1 LSTVSPNL
9 SSRTPLSERLDLI
22 VSPIFAV
29 ILGLIGTAVW
39 LYSDIDSI
47 TEDILAL
54 EKLQRQLGETLV
66 LGFSSSIL
74 VILVA
79 IPLGIVVTR
88 KGFPRLKNF
97 LVDTLGLA
105 QALPA
110 YGLIVIFF
118 SFMGA
123 GITTVIFA
131 LATFSLL
138 PVLRN
143 TIVGLEQV
151 DKSVI
156 DAGRGMGYTSRQILM
171 KIELP
176 LSVEVIIAGI
186 RTAIVIN
193 VGMSALAFLVG
204 GGGLGETINSGLKL
218 DRGPAILIGA
228 VMVAILALVFDFLS
242 AFGSEVS
249 KAQGAIKKRARFP
262 QPAFLF
268 CCYSMSRLRL
278 VAIARPANT
287 AP

>member
-1 LSTVSPNL
+1 MSTVSPQL
-9 SSRTPLSERLDLI
+9 RGRSTLSERLDLI
-22 VSPIFAV
+22 VSPIFA
-29 ILGLIGTAVW
+29 LGLAIIGTAVW
-39 LYSDIDSI
+39 LYSDIDD
-47 TEDILAL
+47 TTAAILSP
-54 EKLQRQLGETLV
+54 EKLQRQLGETIL
-66 LGFSSSIL
+66 LGFASSFL
-74 VILVA
+74 VIIIA
-79 IPLGIVVTR
+79 IPLGILVTR

-118 SFMGA
+118 SWMGA
-123 GITTVIFA
+123 GINTVILA

-156 DAGRGMGYTSRQILM
+156 DAGRGMSYTTRQILL

-228 VMVAILALVFDFLS
+228 VLVAILALVFDFLS
-242 AFGSEVS
+242 AL
-249 KAQGAIKKRARFP
+249 AQKYLKPKG
-262 QPAFLF
+262 L
-268 CCYSMSRLRL
+268 
-278 VAIARPANT
+278 
-287 AP
+287 

>member
-1 LSTVSPNL
+1 MTTVTPNL
-9 SSRTPLSERLDLI
+9 NNRSPLSERLDLI
-22 VSPIFAV
+22 VSPIFAM
-29 ILGLIGTAVW
+29 ILAVVGGAVW
-39 LYSDIDSI
+39 LYSDIDS
-47 TEDILAL
+47 TTAAILAPD
-54 EKLQRQLGETLV
+54 KLQRQLYETIL
-66 LGFSSSIL
+66 LGFSSSFL
-74 VILVA
+74 VVVIA
-79 IPLGIVVTR
+79 IPLGVLVTR

-156 DAGRGMGYTSRQILM
+156 DAGRGMGYTARQILL

-218 DRGPAILIGA
+218 DRAPAILIGA
-228 VMVAILALVFDFLS
+228 VLVAILALVFDFLS
-242 AFGSEVS
+242 ALAMKYLKPKG
-249 KAQGAIKKRARFP
+249 
-262 QPAFLF
+262 L
-268 CCYSMSRLRL
+268 
-278 VAIARPANT
+278 
-287 AP
+287 

>member
-1 LSTVSPNL
+1 M
-9 SSRTPLSERLDLI
+9 SERLDLI
-22 VSPIFAV
+22 VSPIFAL
-29 ILGLIGTAVW
+29 ILGLIGAAVW
-39 LYSDIDSI
+39 FYSDLDS
-47 TEDILAL
+47 TTLAILAP
-54 EKLQRQLGETLV
+54 EKIERQLVETLI
-66 LGFSSSIL
+66 LGFSSSLL
-74 VILVA
+74 VVIIA
-79 IPLGIVVTR
+79 IPLGVLVTR
-88 KGFPRLKNF
+88 KGWPRLKSF
-97 LVDTLGLA
+97 LVNTLGLG

-123 GITTVIFA
+123 GITTVILA

-151 DKSVI
+151 DKAVI
-156 DAGRGMGYTSRQILM
+156 DAGRGMGYTPRQVLL

-218 DRGPAILIGA
+218 DRAPAILIGA
-228 VMVAILALVFDFLS
+228 VLVAIMALTFDFLS
-242 AFGSEVS
+242 ALAMKYLKPKG
-249 KAQGAIKKRARFP
+249 
-262 QPAFLF
+262 L
-268 CCYSMSRLRL
+268 
-278 VAIARPANT
+278 
-287 AP
+287 

>member
-1 LSTVSPNL
+1 MTTVTPNL
-9 SSRTPLSERLDLI
+9 NNHSPLSERLDLI
-22 VSPIFAV
+22 VSPIFAI
-29 ILGLIGTAVW
+29 ILALVGGAVW
-39 LYSDIDSI
+39 LYSDIDS
-47 TEDILAL
+47 TTQSILAPD
-54 EKLQRQLGETLV
+54 KLQRQLYETIL
-66 LGFSSSIL
+66 LGFASSFL
-74 VILVA
+74 VVVIA
-79 IPLGIVVTR
+79 IPLGVLVTR

-123 GITTVIFA
+123 GITTVILA

-151 DKSVI
+151 DRSVI
-156 DAGRGMGYTSRQILM
+156 DAGRGMGYTARQILL

-218 DRGPAILIGA
+218 DRAPAILIGA
-228 VMVAILALVFDFLS
+228 VLVAILALVFDFLS
-242 AFGSEVS
+242 ALAMKYLKPKG
-249 KAQGAIKKRARFP
+249 
-262 QPAFLF
+262 L
-268 CCYSMSRLRL
+268 
-278 VAIARPANT
+278 
-287 AP
+287 

>member
-1 LSTVSPNL
+1 MSTTVSPNTN
-9 SSRTPLSERLDLI
+9 RTPLSERLDLI
-22 VSPIFAV
+22 VSPIFAA
-29 ILGLIGTAVW
+29 ILGVIGIAVW
-39 LYSDIDSI
+39 LYSDIDST
-47 TEDILAL
+47 TEAILAP
-54 EKLQRQLGETLV
+54 EKLQRQLGETLL
-66 LGFSSSIL
+66 LGFSSSAL

-79 IPLGIVVTR
+79 IPLGILVTR
-88 KGFPRLKNF
+88 KGFPRLKN
-97 LVDTLGLA
+97 LIVDTLGLA

-123 GITTVIFA
+123 GINTVILA

-156 DAGRGMGYTSRQILM
+156 DAGRGMGYTTRQILL

-242 AFGSEVS
+242 AL
-249 KAQGAIKKRARFP
+249 AQKYLKPKG
-262 QPAFLF
+262 L
-268 CCYSMSRLRL
+268 
-278 VAIARPANT
+278 
-287 AP
+287 

>member
-1 LSTVSPNL
+1 MSQVAPNL
-9 SSRTPLSERLDLI
+9 RNRTPLSERLDLI
-22 VSPIFAV
+22 ISPLFAV
-29 ILGLIGTAVW
+29 ALAIIGGVVW
-39 LYSDIDSI
+39 LYSDLDDTTIS
-47 TEDILAL
+47 ILAP
-54 EKLQRQLGETLV
+54 EKLQRQLVETIT
-66 LGFSSSIL
+66 LGLASSLL
-74 VILVA
+74 VIAIA
-79 IPLGIVVTR
+79 IPLGILVTR

-123 GITTVIFA
+123 GITTVILA

-156 DAGRGMGYTSRQILM
+156 DAGRGMGYTTRQILM

-218 DRGPAILIGA
+218 DRAPAILIGA
-228 VMVAILALVFDFLS
+228 VLVAILALLFDFLS
-242 AFGSEVS
+242 AL
-249 KAQGAIKKRARFP
+249 AQKYLKPKG
-262 QPAFLF
+262 L
-268 CCYSMSRLRL
+268 
-278 VAIARPANT
+278 
-287 AP
+287 

>member
-1 LSTVSPNL
+1 MTTQVSASNKR
-9 SSRTPLSERLDLI
+9 SAMSERLDLI
-22 VSPIFAV
+22 VSPVFAL
-29 ILGLIGTAVW
+29 ILGLIGAAVW
-39 LYSDIDSI
+39 FYSDLDS
-47 TEDILAL
+47 TTLAILAP
-54 EKLQRQLGETLV
+54 EKIERQIVETLI
-66 LGFSSSIL
+66 LGFSSSLL
-74 VILVA
+74 VVIIA
-79 IPLGIVVTR
+79 IPLGVLVTR
-88 KGFPRLKNF
+88 KGWPRLKSF
-97 LVDTLGLA
+97 LVNTLGLG

-123 GITTVIFA
+123 GITTVILA

-151 DKSVI
+151 DKAVI
-156 DAGRGMGYTSRQILM
+156 DAGRGMGYTPRQVLL

-218 DRGPAILIGA
+218 DRAPAILIGA
-228 VMVAILALVFDFLS
+228 VLVAIMALTFDFLS
-242 AFGSEVS
+242 ALAMKYLKPKG
-249 KAQGAIKKRARFP
+249 
-262 QPAFLF
+262 L
-268 CCYSMSRLRL
+268 
-278 VAIARPANT
+278 
-287 AP
+287 

>member
-1 LSTVSPNL
+1 M
-9 SSRTPLSERLDLI
+9 SERLDLI
-22 VSPIFAV
+22 VSPIFALV
-29 ILGLIGTAVW
+29 LGLIGAAVW
-39 LYSDIDSI
+39 FYSDLDS
-47 TEDILAL
+47 TTLAILAP
-54 EKLQRQLGETLV
+54 EKIERQIVETLI
-66 LGFSSSIL
+66 LGFSSSLL
-74 VILVA
+74 VVIIA
-79 IPLGIVVTR
+79 IPLGVLVTR
-88 KGFPRLKNF
+88 KGWPRLKSF
-97 LVDTLGLA
+97 LVNTLGLG

-123 GITTVIFA
+123 GITTVILA

-151 DKSVI
+151 DKAVI
-156 DAGRGMGYTSRQILM
+156 DAGRGMGYTPRQILL

-218 DRGPAILIGA
+218 DRAPAILIGA
-228 VMVAILALVFDFLS
+228 VLVAIMALTFDFLS
-242 AFGSEVS
+242 ALAMKYLKPKG
-249 KAQGAIKKRARFP
+249 
-262 QPAFLF
+262 L
-268 CCYSMSRLRL
+268 
-278 VAIARPANT
+278 
-287 AP
+287 

>member
-1 LSTVSPNL
+1 MTTQVASPNNR
-9 SSRTPLSERLDLI
+9 SAMSERLDLI
-22 VSPIFAV
+22 VSPIFALV
-29 ILGLIGTAVW
+29 LGLIGAAVW
-39 LYSDIDSI
+39 FYSDLDS
-47 TEDILAL
+47 TTLAILAP
-54 EKLQRQLGETLV
+54 EKIERQIVETLI
-66 LGFSSSIL
+66 LGFSSSLL
-74 VILVA
+74 VVIIA
-79 IPLGIVVTR
+79 IPLGVLVTR
-88 KGFPRLKNF
+88 KGWPRLKSF
-97 LVDTLGLA
+97 LVNTLGLG

-123 GITTVIFA
+123 GITTVILA

-151 DKSVI
+151 DKAVI
-156 DAGRGMGYTSRQILM
+156 DAGRGMGYTPRQILL

-218 DRGPAILIGA
+218 DRAPAILIGA
-228 VMVAILALVFDFLS
+228 VLVAIMALTFDFLS
-242 AFGSEVS
+242 ALAMKYLKPKG
-249 KAQGAIKKRARFP
+249 
-262 QPAFLF
+262 L
-268 CCYSMSRLRL
+268 
-278 VAIARPANT
+278 
-287 AP
+287 

>member
-1 LSTVSPNL
+1 MSVVAPNGRA
-9 SSRTPLSERLDLI
+9 RTPLSERLDLI
-22 VSPIFAV
+22 VSPIFAIILAV
-29 ILGLIGTAVW
+29 IGVAVW
-39 LYSDIDSI
+39 QYSDIDD
-47 TEDILAL
+47 TTRAILAP
-54 EKLQRQLGETLV
+54 EKIQRQLFETIL
-66 LGFSSSIL
+66 LGFSSSLL
-74 VILVA
+74 VIIIA
-79 IPLGIVVTR
+79 IPLGILVTR

-123 GITTVIFA
+123 GINTVILA

-156 DAGRGMGYTSRQILM
+156 DAGRGMGYTTRQILLH
-171 KIELP
+171 IELP

-242 AFGSEVS
+242 AL
-249 KAQGAIKKRARFP
+249 AQKYLKPKG
-262 QPAFLF
+262 L
-268 CCYSMSRLRL
+268 
-278 VAIARPANT
+278 
-287 AP
+287 

>member
-1 LSTVSPNL
+1 MTTVTPNL
-9 SSRTPLSERLDLI
+9 NNRSPLSERLDLI

-29 ILGLIGTAVW
+29 ILAVVGGAVW
-39 LYSDIDSI
+39 LYSDIDS
-47 TEDILAL
+47 TTAAILSPD
-54 EKLQRQLGETLV
+54 KLQRQLYETIL
-66 LGFSSSIL
+66 LGFTSSFL
-74 VILVA
+74 VVVIA
-79 IPLGIVVTR
+79 IPLGILVTR
-88 KGFPRLKNF
+88 KGLPRLKNF

-151 DKSVI
+151 DRAVI
-156 DAGRGMGYTSRQILM
+156 DAGRGMGYTARQILL

-218 DRGPAILIGA
+218 DRAPAILIGA
-228 VMVAILALVFDFLS
+228 VLVAILALVFDFLS
-242 AFGSEVS
+242 ALAMKYLKPKG
-249 KAQGAIKKRARFP
+249 
-262 QPAFLF
+262 L
-268 CCYSMSRLRL
+268 
-278 VAIARPANT
+278 
-287 AP
+287 